1 MRLIP
6 VFCVGLLLAALTPLD
21 KSLAQVSND
30 EAYQALQTGD
40 YDKARRMYKDRLK
53 SADSLATMNV
63 VYYAE
68 TYLAKGEYE
77 RGLEELGKLTR
88 DDSDQ
93 PYILHAKGVFLDNL
107 GRYEEA
113 QKAYFASAEL
123 KEDLWRNILA
133 LGELLQKTG
142 QVSQAQQV
150 FEYVFQPYKNNGFRN
165 ADDLGVAGRAAAAI
179 GEFRDANAA
188 FNTAYKLDPTHIR
201 NLYWWADLFR
211 VKYND
216 AEAQS
221 TLDEALAI
229 NTSYSP
235 IYTTYARSIKSFGQ
249 KEQFAEQALEQ
260 NPNDVEAH
268 GIMAGL
274 HILDGLYEEAERL
287 LNAAL
292 EINPSDVEVL
302 AHLATVHFLRGE
314 QAEFEKVEA
323 QALAINERAGLF
335 YITLAKNCDLKFR
348 YPDAVRFGEMA
359 VRSDRR
365 NPEAYAQLGTSL
377 LRLGRADEAKR
388 YLNFSFDADPF
399 NLYVGNM
406 LTLIDEF
413 EDFSLL
419 QSDNFSL
426 LIHNDE
432 RDVLGPAILEVA
444 EESYAV
450 LNEKYPY
457 TPPSGRIL
465 LEAYNDPDDFA
476 VRIAGVP
483 HLGLLGVSFGDVL
496 AINTP
501 KSMEADSY
509 NWARTLWHE
518 LVHSMTIGLAEY
530 KMPRWFAEGLAVY
543 EEQLARPEWG
553 REMELD
559 FLMAFDQGKLL
570 PLNEM
575 DRGFTRPTFRGQILL
590 SYYHASRI
598 VDYIASTYGEDAIV
612 RILEGFAAGNN
623 DRESIE
629 DVTGVTLE
637 ELDRAFTDQLREQ
650 RRALAD
656 VLRGMP
662 SPFGDEE
669 GGNSLLEGISGNRNE
684 FLSALQSG
692 YEKLGDGAY
701 EEAETHFERAI
712 AIYDKYIDPG
722 NAYQGLAAS
731 YRAQGENEKL
741 ISLLER
747 YLNISE
753 HGSEEAVE
761 LAGLLDSGGERS
773 KAIYYYERSLD
784 VSPYNRDVQTRL
796 AELYAFEGRHDEAVN
811 ARRAVLG
818 LNPIDRAD
826 AYYQYALSLYQSNR
840 KMEAKRAVLQS
851 LELAPGFRD
860 AQKLLLTVVE
870 Q

>member
-6 VFCVGLLLAALTPLD
+6 VFCVGLLLAALLPID
-21 KSLAQVSND
+21 KSLAQVSAD

-40 YDKARRMYKDRLK
+40 YSKARRLYKDRLK
-53 SADSLATMNV
+53 NPDSLSTMNV

-68 TYLAKGEYE
+68 TFLAKGEYE
-77 RGLEELGKLTR
+77 KGLEEMGSLARG
-88 DDSDQ
+88 DSGL
-93 PYILHAKGVFLDNL
+93 PYVLHAKGLFLDKM
-107 GRYEEA
+107 GQFEEA
-113 QKAYFASAEL
+113 QKAYFASAEI
-123 KEDLWRNILA
+123 KDDLWRNILA
-133 LGELLQKTG
+133 LGELLDKTG
-142 QVSQAQQV
+142 QASQAQQV
-150 FEYVFQPYKNNGFRN
+150 FTYIYQPYKNNGFRN
-165 ADDLGVAGRAAAAI
+165 ADDLGVAGRAAAAV
-179 GEFRDANAA
+179 GEYRDANNA

-201 NLYWWADLFR
+201 NLHWWADLFR
-211 VKYND
+211 IKYND

-221 TLDEALAI
+221 TLDEALAV
-229 NTSYSP
+229 NSEYSP
-235 IYTTYARSIKSFGQ
+235 LYTTYARSAKGFGQ
-249 KEQFAEQALEQ
+249 KEQLAAQALEK

-268 GIMAGL
+268 AIMAGL
-274 HILDGLYEEAERL
+274 HLLDGLYGEAERL

-292 EINPSDVEVL
+292 AINPSDVEVL

-314 QAEFEKVEA
+314 HAEFEKIEA
-323 QALAINERAGLF
+323 KALAINERAGLF
-335 YITLAKNCDLKFR
+335 YITVAKNCDLKFR
-348 YPDAVRFGEMA
+348 YPDAVRFGELA
-359 VRSDRR
+359 VRTDRR

-399 NLYVGNM
+399 NLFVGNM

-413 EDFSLL
+413 DDFSLL
-419 QSDNFSL
+419 QSDHFSL
-426 LIHNDE
+426 LIHNSE

-444 EESYAV
+444 EEAHGV
-450 LNEKYPY
+450 LVKKYPY
-457 TPPSGRIL
+457 APPSGRIL

-501 KSMEADSY
+501 RNMEEDSY

-518 LVHSMTIGLAEY
+518 LVHSMSIGLAEY

-543 EEQLARPEWG
+543 EEQQARPEWG

-598 VDYIASTYGEDAIV
+598 VDYIATTYGENALV
-612 RILEGFAAGNN
+612 RILEGFADGKN
-623 DRESIE
+623 DRQSIT
-629 DVTGVTLE
+629 DVTGLSLE
-637 ELDRAFTDQLREQ
+637 ELDRAFRDQVREQ
-650 RRALAD
+650 QRALAD

-662 SPFGDEE
+662 SPFAEE
-669 GGNSLLEGISGNRNE
+669 GGANSLLDGLTGNRNE
-684 FLSALQSG
+684 FLSELQKG
-692 YEKLGDGAY
+692 YEKLGEGTY
-701 EEAETHFERAI
+701 EEAESHFERAL

-722 NAYQGLAAS
+722 NAYQGLAAA

-741 ISLLER
+741 VSLLER
-747 YLNISE
+747 YLYISE
-753 HGSEEAVE
+753 HGSKEAVE
-761 LAGLLDSGGERS
+761 LAKLLDAEGEDA

-784 VSPYNRDVQTRL
+784 VSPYNREVQTRL
-796 AELYAFEGRHDEAVN
+796 AELYTSEQRYDEAVS

-826 AYYQYALSLYQSNR
+826 AYYQYAVSLYQADR
-840 KMEAKRAVLQS
+840 RMEAKRAVLQS
-851 LELAPGFRD
+851 LELAPGFRE
-860 AQKLLLTVVE
+860 AQKLLLSVVE

>member
-6 VFCVGLLLAALTPLD
+6 VFCVGLLLAALLPAE

-30 EAYQALQTGD
+30 EAYQALQTGE
-40 YDKARRMYKDRLK
+40 YSRARRLYKDRLK
-53 SADSLATMNV
+53 NADSLATMNV

-68 TYLAKGEYE
+68 TFLATGEYE
-77 RGLEELGKLTR
+77 EGLEEIGGLTR
-88 DDSDQ
+88 DDSQQ
-93 PYILHAKGVFLDNL
+93 PYVLHAKGLML
-107 GRYEEA
+107 EKMGQYEEA

-123 KEDLWRNILA
+123 KDDLWRNILA
-133 LGELLQKTG
+133 LGELLDKTG

-150 FEYVFQPYKNNGFRN
+150 FTYVYQPYKNNGFRN
-165 ADDLGVAGRAAAAI
+165 ADDLGVAGRAAAAV
-179 GEFRDANAA
+179 GEFRDANSA
-188 FNTAYKLDPTHIR
+188 FSTAYKLDPTHIR
-201 NLYWWADLFR
+201 NLHWWSDLFR
-211 VKYND
+211 IKYND

-229 NTSYSP
+229 NSEYSP
-235 IYTTYARSIKSFGQ
+235 LYTTYARSIKSFGQ
-249 KEQFAEQALEQ
+249 KEQLASEALEK

-268 GIMAGL
+268 GILAGL

-292 EINPSDVEVL
+292 AINPSDVEVL

-314 QAEFEKVEA
+314 QAEFEKIEA
-323 QALAINERAGLF
+323 RALAINERAGLF
-335 YITLAKNCDLKFR
+335 YITLARNCDLKFR
-348 YPDAVRFGEMA
+348 YPDAVQFGELA

-399 NLYVGNM
+399 NLFVGNM

-413 EDFSLL
+413 DDFSLL
-419 QSDNFSL
+419 QSDHFSL

-444 EESYAV
+444 EESYEV
-450 LNEKYPY
+450 LNNKYPY

-501 KSMEADSY
+501 KNMEAGSY

-518 LVHSMTIGLAEY
+518 LVHSMTIGLSQY

-543 EEQLARPEWG
+543 EEQQARPEWG

-559 FLMAFDQGKLL
+559 FLMAFDQGKIL

-575 DRGFTRPTFRGQILL
+575 DRGFTRPTFPGQILL

-598 VDYIASTYGEDAIV
+598 VDYIAATYGQDAIV

-629 DVTGVTLE
+629 QVTGNTLE
-637 ELDRAFTDQLREQ
+637 ELDRAFRDQLRQQQ
-650 RRALAD
+650 RELAD
-656 VLRGMP
+656 VLNGMP
-662 SPFGDEE
+662 SPFGEE
-669 GGNSLLEGISGNRNE
+669 GGFNPLEGISGNRNE
-684 FLSALQSG
+684 FLNELQQG
-692 YEKLGDGAY
+692 YEKLGEGTY
-701 EEAETHFERAI
+701 GEAEGHFERAL

-722 NAYQGLAAS
+722 NAYQGLAAA
-731 YRAQGENEKL
+731 YRAQGNNEKL
-741 ISLLER
+741 VSLLER

-753 HGSEEAVE
+753 HGATEAVE
-761 LAGLLDSGGERS
+761 LAKLLDEGGDRS

-784 VSPYNRDVQTRL
+784 VAPYDREVQTRL
-796 AELYAFEGRHDEAVN
+796 AELYTFEGRHDDAVN
-811 ARRAVLG
+811 ARRAILG

-826 AYYQYALSLYQSNR
+826 AYYRYALSLYQSDR
-840 KMEAKRAVLQS
+840 RMEAKRAVLQS

-860 AQKLLLTVVE
+860 AQKLLLNVVE

>member
-6 VFCVGLLLAALTPLD
+6 VFCVGLLLTALLPFEN
-21 KSLAQVSND
+21 SLAQVPND
-30 EAYQALQTGD
+30 EAYQALQSGD
-40 YDKARRMYKDRLK
+40 YSKARRLYKDRLK
-53 SADSLATMNV
+53 ESDSLATLNV
-63 VYYAE
+63 VYFAE
-68 TYLAKGEYE
+68 TFLAKGEYE
-77 RGLEELGKLTR
+77 EGLEEINKLTR
-88 DDSDQ
+88 DDSGQ
-93 PYILHAKGVFLDNL
+93 PYILHAKGLFFDKM
-107 GRYEEA
+107 GRFEEA
-113 QKAYFASAEL
+113 QKAFFASAEL
-123 KEDLWRNILA
+123 KDDLWRNILA
-133 LGELLQKTG
+133 LGELLDKTG
-142 QVSQAQQV
+142 QTSQAQQV
-150 FEYVFQPYKNNGFRN
+150 FTYVYQPYKNNGFRN
-165 ADDLGVAGRAAAAI
+165 ADDLGVAGRAAAAV
-179 GEFRDANAA
+179 GEYRDANNA
-188 FNTAYKLDPTHIR
+188 FSTAHKLDPTHIR
-201 NLYWWADLFR
+201 NLQWWANLFR
-211 VKYND
+211 IKYND

-221 TLDEALAI
+221 TLDEAIAL
-229 NTSYSP
+229 NSNYSP
-235 IYTTYARSIKSFGQ
+235 LYTTYARSTRSFGQ
-249 KEQFAEQALEQ
+249 KEQFAAQALEA
-260 NPNDVEAH
+260 NPNDVEALA
-268 GIMAGL
+268 ILAGL
-274 HILDGLYEEAERL
+274 HILDGLYREAEQL
-287 LNAAL
+287 LNTAL

-314 QAEFEKVEA
+314 QEEFDKIEER
-323 QALAINERAGLF
+323 ALAINSRAGLF

-359 VRSDRR
+359 VRVDRR

-377 LRLGRADEAKR
+377 LRVGRADEAKR

-399 NLYVGNM
+399 NLFVGNM

-444 EESYAV
+444 EECYAV

-457 TPPSGRIL
+457 KPPSGRIL

-501 KSMEADSY
+501 KNMDTDSY

-518 LVHSMTIGLAEY
+518 LVHSMSIGLAEY

-543 EEQLARPEWG
+543 EEQQARPEWG

-575 DRGFTRPTFRGQILL
+575 DRGFTRPTFPGQILL
-590 SYYHASRI
+590 SYYHASQI
-598 VDYIASTYGEDAIV
+598 VDYIATTYGQDAIV

-629 DVTGVTLE
+629 EVTGVTLE
-637 ELDRAFTDQLREQ
+637 VLDRAFRDRIREQ
-650 RRALAD
+650 QKVLAD
-656 VLRGMP
+656 VIKGMP
-662 SPFGDEE
+662 NPFGE
-669 GGNSLLEGISGNRNE
+669 GEGFNPLSDGAPWNQNE
-684 FLSALQSG
+684 FLSELQKG
-692 YEKLGDGAY
+692 YERLGEGDY
-701 EEAETHFERAI
+701 KEAEAHFEKTLS
-712 AIYDKYIDPG
+712 IYDRYTDPG
-722 NAYQGLAAS
+722 NAYQGLAAA
-731 YRAQGENEKL
+731 YRAQGESRKL
-741 ISLLER
+741 AALLER
-747 YLNISE
+747 YLSISE
-753 HGSEEAVE
+753 HGSNEAVE
-761 LAGLLDSGGERS
+761 LAKILDSEGEQS
-773 KAIYYYERSLD
+773 KAIYYFERSLD
-784 VSPYNRDVQTRL
+784 VAPYNRDVQTRL
-796 AELYAFEGRHDEAVN
+796 AELYAEEGQHDNAVM

-818 LNPIDRAD
+818 LNPVDRAD
-826 AYYQYALSLYQSNR
+826 AYYQYALSLYKSNR
-840 KMEAKRAVLQS
+840 SMEAKRAVLQS